1 MPLKNKY
8 TLRTIINSQDYSKI
22 SSIFLFKYV
31 FIPLAWPITWFCLKI
46 NLSPNQVTF
55 FRLLIIILSYFLVY
69 FDKDLTGYILIYL
82 ALIIDCVDGQ
92 VARVLDKASY
102 FGKFFDGWVD
112 CIFEITFPLIISFSL
127 YKMNGD
133 ESSIIFGMLA
143 GLMNALYWIT
153 LFRYS
158 INKPFIKDHKFS
170 KFFTYIFNYM
180 DNRLLLDWF
189 DLKYFIFPIFF
200 LFNILDYFIIILFIV
215 NILLFIIYTLQRLYK
230 GYYLL
235 NVYKKSVSFKP

>member
-1 MPLKNKY
+1 MQSNIFNVLEFEISPS
-8 TLRTIINSQDYSKI
+8 TTILV
-22 SSIFLFKYV
+22 SS
-31 FIPLAWPITWFCLKI
+31 
-46 NLSPNQVTF
+46 SS
-55 FRLLIIILSYFLVY
+55 LLFLV
-69 FDKDLTGYILIYL
+69 IRSAYL
-82 ALIIDCVDGQ
+82 
-92 VARVLDKASY
+92 RASR
-102 FGKFFDGWVD
+102 
-112 CIFEITFPLIISFSL
+112 LIISFSL

-158 INKPFIKDHKFS
+158 INKPFIKEHNFS
-170 KFFTYIFNYM
+170 KFLTYIFNYM
-180 DNRLLLDWF
+180 DNRLLVDWF
-189 DLKYFIFPIFF
+189 DLKYFIFPILF